1 MPITIREIR
10 EEDAA
15 ALLATQKAID
25 SETKFMLFEPGE
37 RRTTLSQVQKQI
49 RRVLQ
54 DDNQILLVAGDDGE
68 IAGWLSASGGWAR
81 RTRHRAYIVVGLRQG
96 YTGQGIGTRL
106 FEALESW
113 ARKRGLHRL
122 ELTVMS
128 HNVRA
133 VGLYTKMGFEIEGTK
148 RDSLIVDGE
157 YVDELYMAKILD

>member
-10 EEDAA
+10 EKDAA
-15 ALLATQKAID
+15 AFLTTQKAID
-25 SETKFMLFEPGE
+25 AETQFMLFEPGE
-37 RRTTLSQVQKQI
+37 RRTTLAQMQEQI
-49 RRVLQ
+49 RRVLET
-54 DDNQILLVAGDDGE
+54 DNQTLLVAEDDGE
-68 IAGWLSASGGWAR
+68 IAGWLSASGGWAVR
-81 RTRHRAYIVVGLRQG
+81 IRHRAYIVVGLRKR

-113 ARKRGLHRL
+113 ARERGLHRL

-128 HNVRA
+128 HNARA

-157 YVDELYMAKILD
+157 YVD